1 MHHEV
6 SAHEARVRHRIGSA
20 ADCKQRETGALDGA
34 QSEHDLGTTVGVAR
48 DRTGQI
54 NEAVPGIDAVDF
66 PHDCTGRQCVRSGSQ
81 GLDVAVR
88 DDHEPL
94 DCVVRT
100 GFAKRLPC
108 GGDSLG
114 NAAELVERK
123 EACAAQRLDGK
134 RRVKLETVLEAR
146 RRAYQLGLKRWRDV
160 FWGFRN
166 VVG

>member
-1 MHHEV
+1 M
-6 SAHEARVRHRIGSA
+6 VRSGKES
-20 ADCKQRETGALDGA
+20 T
-34 QSEHDLGTTVGVAR
+34 
-48 DRTGQI
+48 
-54 NEAVPGIDAVDF
+54 GIDAVDF

-94 DCVVRT
+94 DCVVRA

-108 GGDSLG
+108 RGDTLG

-134 RRVKLETVLEAR
+134 GSVELETVLEPR
-146 RRAYQLGLKRWRDV
+146 RRTDQLGLKRRCDV
-160 FWGFRN
+160 FWSFRN